1 MTPEE
6 LLNQISDG
14 IWINKGG
21 LKVPDDVVQALQRKE
36 DWFDGLNPVV
46 YSKDNLPDIKGILN
60 FFSEQEL
67 DQEVGFAAT
76 EILQSCYGVN
86 KVVNSKVHDNPQASG
101 ENKLDL
107 LAGQATKPD
116 DYTAAVE
123 VNNLFM
129 NWGNIVK
136 SNYTN
141 NSDDIFLRIKS
152 IEKTN
157 KNWFQDKVDDLKAQV
172 LAAYDNLMSRFDEQ
186 EDPVPQEVRN
196 HFVAVRQKTEQNF
209 SEAITDFPQ
218 DNDNLVNIFLGLFN
232 KLKEELNNILQQI
245 KETITST
252 SLSTG
257 FGKDESK
264 AAKAEARQE
273 NKGKVDIIKFLKSKV
288 IRPTM
293 VGIRR
298 LFTQGKKLVEFKDQA
313 NYAQDNL
320 KSQFGSVVSNYGA
333 ITPVPTPTN
342 LDVVNIL
349 GKIAESLLS
358 TFILKGISLPRAFFD
373 AIKNTVVSVITKRL
387 SIPASEAIRYI
398 TGGLLK
404 SAKDL
409 LPAIFNNTGMFAGA
423 WGLLTACAPYILAAA
438 IIIIIAINMA
448 KKNQLGNFIWLLG
461 ILESQQEPDVCFARV
476 SGDSLERME
485 DIKQLKSE
493 FLEETNKRYD
503 FLYALT
509 FKNEELARSF
519 NLKEEAPEILTE
531 EAALTIKTGFSG
543 LEYMPF

>member
-46 YSKDNLPDIKGILN
+46 YSKNNLPDIKGILN